1 MLYIANLTS
10 IILFTFAISF
20 LVAEPWNK
28 SQKNIS
34 DKNEKQTAKL
44 TKNRISLNKNL
55 VLRASNK
62 PS

>member
-28 SQKNIS
+28 SQKNIP
-34 DKNEKQTAKL
+34 DRTEKQTAKL
-44 TKNRISLNKNL
+44 YKNNVK
-55 VLRASNK
+55 
-62 PS
+62 

>member
-28 SQKNIS
+28 TQKNS
-34 DKNEKQTAKL
+34 SEKITRQTAKL
-44 TKNRISLNKNL
+44 TNNNFK
-55 VLRASNK
+55 
-62 PS
+62 